1 MSTLE
6 AMEANLRVAVDLTV
20 LLRNELRPVFGNSDI
35 KTIKSEVCES
45 EVCVKLNELKT
56 AIIAE
61 LDKLESILHKDNCD
75 LLKQTEVFGK
85 IQTDELLCDDL
96 LYHCEMY
103 DRKKTKFNVIKLI
116 HKDFI
121 AFVAEHKLSDYPIS
135 YLEKRLNTIRFFCDY
150 YFMYK
155 SLGLEY
161 FRSFIKYKMYAQA
174 LFLWE
179 THLIHLMTS
188 AKEAITEIHFAI
200 IITGDFSTYTQL
212 IYSIRELFPD
222 LSVNLILRAGMD
234 YFNTLNMLSEIIY
247 SGEYERFQF
256 LFEFPDFEPNFSQII
271 FNFIF
276 DEIMFNYLGENILD
290 KYNYDLESHYALERL
305 PFNKLR
311 CIKLITKLITVFTVS
326 IEPNS
331 RTHQKVL
338 KFVGTTEKPE
348 YFDLIDLL
356 VYKGLCSLEDTSQVF
371 KDTYISKRNVET
383 FLCGLN
389 RLVNAST
396 VPYVDVEV
404 FRGFLKV

>member
-1 MSTLE
+1 MSSLE
-6 AMEANLRVAVDLTV
+6 AMERNLKNAVGLTIQ
-20 LLRNELRPVFGNSDI
+20 LRKELMPHKI
-35 KTIKSEVCES
+35 
-45 EVCVKLNELKT
+45 ELEH

-61 LDKLESILHKDNCD
+61 LDELDAILNKDNSD
-75 LLKQTEVFGK
+75 LLKQTDIFGQ
-85 IQTDELLCDDL
+85 IQMDEQLCDDL

-103 DRKKTKFNVIKLI
+103 DRKKTKYNVIKLI

-121 AFVAEHKLSDYPIS
+121 AFVDEHKLFDYPMH
-135 YLEKRLNTIRFFCDY
+135 YTETRLNTIRFFCDY

-161 FRSFIKYKMYAQA
+161 FRSFIKYKMYVQA
-174 LFLWE
+174 LFLWK
-179 THLIHLMTS
+179 THLINLMTS

-200 IITGDFSTYTQL
+200 NITDEFSTYTQL

-222 LSVNLILRAGMD
+222 LSVNLILRAGKLD

-271 FNFIF
+271 FKFIF

-290 KYNYDLESHYALERL
+290 KYNYDLESHYILERL

-311 CIKLITKLITVFTVS
+311 CIKLITNLITVFSVS

-331 RTHQKVL
+331 RTHQKFL

-356 VYKGLCSLEDTSQVF
+356 VSKGLCSLEDTNQVF
-371 KDTYISKRNVET
+371 RDTYISKRNVET

-389 RLVNAST
+389 RLVNAGA

-404 FRGFLKV
+404 FRGFLKL

>member
-1 MSTLE
+1 MCES
-6 AMEANLRVAVDLTV
+6 AVYV
-20 LLRNELRPVFGNSDI
+20 KFNEL
-35 KTIKSEVCES
+35 E
-45 EVCVKLNELKT
+45 T
-56 AIIAE
+56 AIIAKLDE
-61 LDKLESILHKDNCD
+61 LDAILNKDNCES
-75 LLKQTEVFGK
+75 LQQTDIFDQ
-85 IQTDELLCDDL
+85 IQTNELLYVDL

-121 AFVAEHKLSDYPIS
+121 AFIAEHKLSDYPMS
-135 YLEKRLNTIRFFCDY
+135 YLEKRLNTIRFFCD

-161 FRSFIKYKMYAQA
+161 FRSFIKYKMYIQA
-174 LFLWE
+174 LYLWE

-188 AKEAITEIHFAI
+188 AKEAITNIHFAI
-200 IITGDFSTYTQL
+200 IITDDFSTYTQL
-212 IYSIRELFPD
+212 IYSIRKLFPD

-276 DEIMFNYLGENILD
+276 DEIMFDYLGENILD
-290 KYNYDLESHYALERL
+290 KYNYDLESHYTMERL

-356 VYKGLCSLEDTSQVF
+356 VSKGLCEFHDTSQAF
-371 KDTYISKRNVET
+371 KDTYISKRNIET

-389 RLVNAST
+389 RLVNASS

-404 FRGFLKV
+404 FRGFLKF